1 MATSRD
7 VALYHDCCDFWKRM
21 GVKKED
27 NIIAFALA
35 DMILLCKKDFRLDDW
50 DSYYKEVYD
59 KCRTEAMKSKYNER
73 RGLEGFLAES
83 GL

>member
-1 MATSRD
+1 M
-7 VALYHDCCDFWKRM
+7 YYDCCDFWKRM

-50 DSYYKEVYD
+50 NSYYKEVYERC
-59 KCRTEAMKSKYNER
+59 KKEALKPEYNEN
-73 RGLEGFLAES
+73 RGLEGFLAGS